1 MAKKLRTTSRDDRIE
16 RALQDPKTYFKQAR
30 ERAQRE
36 VSAEMARERSRP
48 AARKRL
54 AT

>member
-1 MAKKLRTTSRDDRIE
+1 MAKKLRTSRPDDRIE
-16 RALQDPKTYFKQAR
+16 RALQDPKAYFNQAR

-36 VSAEMARERSRP
+36 VSAEMARERNRP
-48 AARKRL
+48 PSRKRL